1 MRTVCRHWPSGGGK
15 WTCIVTFY
23 LPPLQRDASQSL
35 RFYWLI
41 NSLSLNS
48 YWSSRPCDHCS
59 WNPATFNMHSEHAKH
74 TYRLLSVFLKLVS
87 LSLIPLAARPLVMLD
102 IHVHVL
108 QSSRQYP
115 MVKWENLFVLKTRGN
130 MGEIFIFRQRAE
142 NWLGIV
148 KNYLYFPSPSCKVD
162 QNTHKI
168 HP

>member
-1 MRTVCRHWPSGGGK
+1 MENEHA
-15 WTCIVTFY
+15 CIVTFY

-41 NSLSLNS
+41 TRLSLSS

-59 WNPATFNMHSEHAKH
+59 WNPCYMKHIEPATFNMYREHAQH
-74 TYRLLSVFLKLVS
+74 TYRLLLVFLKQMAS
-87 LSLIPLAARPLVMLD
+87 FSLIPLAVRPLVMLD

-142 NWLGIV
+142 NWLRIV
-148 KNYLYFPSPSCKVD
+148 KNYLYFPSPSCKMD
-162 QNTHKI
+162 QNRHKI